1 MKSVILFAFMV
12 IASAGVF
19 AQATEGTVSFKKSKQ
34 SAAIIELPY
43 SSDVVNASLN
53 EYLSKKGRSKDTDAR
68 GFTTFRNTQQL
79 QGDSLN
85 ADLFFKV
92 EGKDRQSSKVSLL
105 VTQDVSKATATNAV
119 NNMTMEQ
126 AKAYLDELVPVI
138 ESYNLEILINQQ
150 NDAIIKAESKYK
162 SIRNEADDLDKKR
175 LSIDRDIEEKR
186 RELQKQEDETSLQ
199 KQKLAELVSRRKS

>member
-12 IASAGVF
+12 FTSAGVF